1 MSRPTNCSH
10 RLHGVDCVE
19 WCEES
24 FGAAARC
31 YANAEAAE
39 LLIPFMVAD
48 VRLRVL
54 VLVLVEEMLL
64 VALTAAA
71 FVTWT
76 KVNNARIRATRA
88 RHSNRYEHE
97 YDALIL

>member
-48 VRLRVL
+48 VRGLVVGLQVGL
-54 VLVLVEEMLL
+54 VLLVDGAELTSPGCLL
-64 VALTAAA
+64 LLRCAGKIQMTI
-71 FVTWT
+71 T
-76 KVNNARIRATRA
+76 KTLGI
-88 RHSNRYEHE
+88 E
-97 YDALIL
+97 

>member
-1 MSRPTNCSH
+1 MVLIVSN
-10 RLHGVDCVE
+10 
-19 WCEES
+19 
-24 FGAAARC
+24 GARRVLEQPA
-31 YANAEAAE
+31 ANAEAAE